1 MMNRKNIF
9 PSLLTCAAA
18 VALAATLGA
27 CSRTASG
34 GDAAVSVEPRVPV
47 LVPDSTGAVNL
58 DLQISVPPRY
68 FSRRSRLTVQPQLHD
83 SLGVLAAYDPLVL
96 DAPVYAQKL
105 HRREALY
112 AYADPQAARRREV
125 ASPRRG
131 VTAHYA
137 TRAQLPEGPH
147 MGRRIYGVV
156 TTDGCGDCSAVDTIL
171 LAAIDDPVDLVKRK
185 YKLEWMDPKF
195 EIKPKIRE
203 GRGVARLQFIINR
216 YDIRLDLGSNR
227 AELDTM
233 LARLQPV
240 VSDTLA
246 ELTSVHIYG
255 LASAD
260 GPLSFNTP
268 LARNRANAARE
279 WLFSRLNLSAAQRR
293 VFTIASRPEGW
304 EPVVQAMTAAG
315 HPDSV
320 RVREILT
327 RYADQNDDVA
337 EYYIRRLSCWPDI
350 RARFLQKDRKVEY
363 VYTYRIRNFT
373 TDEELLRMYAVRPD
387 AFSEAE
393 LLRVSTLQT
402 TDEARA
408 EVYRTV
414 LRYFPQSETA
424 ANNLAIL
431 MLRQNRPDEAERILT
446 ARSEL
451 TDQLRSVLAATYVYR
466 NQYERAVELLQRV
479 PADDRQG
486 RYNLGIVRA
495 CQHRYA
501 EAYELLRPYDDV
513 ATAITALSLGR
524 NDEAH
529 RIMTGGKA
537 AADASPLAEYVR
549 AQTAARLERADD
561 VFRSLPQAVTDEWLR
576 TRSRRDYEFEPYHAD
591 PRWPALFQTEK
602 E

>member
-18 VALAATLGA
+18 VALVATLGA

-47 LVPDSTGAVNL
+47 LVPDSTGA
-58 DLQISVPPRY
+58 
-68 FSRRSRLTVQPQLHD
+68 TVQPQLHD

-246 ELTSVHIYG
+246 ELTSVHI
-255 LASAD
+255 
-260 GPLSFNTP
+260 
-268 LARNRANAARE
+268 
-279 WLFSRLNLSAAQRR
+279 
-293 VFTIASRPEGW
+293 
-304 EPVVQAMTAAG
+304 
-315 HPDSV
+315 
-320 RVREILT
+320 
-327 RYADQNDDVA
+327 
-337 EYYIRRLSCWPDI
+337 
-350 RARFLQKDRKVEY
+350 
-363 VYTYRIRNFT
+363 
-373 TDEELLRMYAVRPD
+373 
-387 AFSEAE
+387 
-393 LLRVSTLQT
+393 
-402 TDEARA
+402 
-408 EVYRTV
+408 
-414 LRYFPQSETA
+414 
-424 ANNLAIL
+424 
-431 MLRQNRPDEAERILT
+431 
-446 ARSEL
+446 
-451 TDQLRSVLAATYVYR
+451 
-466 NQYERAVELLQRV
+466 
-479 PADDRQG
+479 
-486 RYNLGIVRA
+486 
-495 CQHRYA
+495 
-501 EAYELLRPYDDV
+501 
-513 ATAITALSLGR
+513 
-524 NDEAH
+524 
-529 RIMTGGKA
+529 
-537 AADASPLAEYVR
+537 
-549 AQTAARLERADD
+549 
-561 VFRSLPQAVTDEWLR
+561 
-576 TRSRRDYEFEPYHAD
+576 
-591 PRWPALFQTEK
+591 
-602 E
+602 